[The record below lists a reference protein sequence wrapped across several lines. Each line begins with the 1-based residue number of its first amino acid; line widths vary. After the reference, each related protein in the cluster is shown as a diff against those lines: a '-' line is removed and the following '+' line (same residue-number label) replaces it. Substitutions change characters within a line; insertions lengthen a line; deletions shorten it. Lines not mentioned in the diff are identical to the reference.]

1 MDKQMVFKYFN
12 QENLNHLDDDDIVDL
27 LQEFFAEVNDQ
38 VLKLNDAHKQD
49 DIDSQKYFL
58 HRLLGTSKSYGF
70 KFLIKETKELQ
81 KLLDNDLKVTS
92 QQLRLMIEQLR
103 DIAKDLSIKRI
114 KGDQFF

>member
-1 MDKQMVFKYFN
+1 MDKQIVFKYFN
-12 QENLNHLDDDDIVDL
+12 QENLNHLDDDDMVDL

-58 HRLLGTSKSYGF
+58 HRILGTSKSYGF

-81 KLLDNDLKVTS
+81 KLLDNDLNIAS
-92 QQLRLMIEQLR
+92 QQLSLMMEQLK
-103 DIAKDLSIKRI
+103 DIAQDLSIEK
-114 KGDQFF
+114 